1 MNITFTAQPFPEL
14 TLTGNLL
21 TDNGF
26 TVDTPIKLLLRQQAL
41 WVTTV
46 TDEQEWQALC
56 EASQYD
62 QDLGAD
68 WVHNDGRLVIGGDWL
83 TEIGITQAGHVDV
96 ATAPGIIIIRRREGG
111 VFRA

>member
-68 WVHNDGRLVIGGDWL
+68 WVRGDGSLVISDDWL
-83 TEIGITQAGHVDV
+83 TQLHISRAEDVD
-96 ATAPGIIIIRRREGG
+96 IIPTPNVIIVRRRTAGLST
-111 VFRA
+111 

>member
-26 TVDTPIKLLLRQQAL
+26 IVDASIKFLLRQQAL

-46 TDEQEWQALC
+46 TDEQEWQTLC
-56 EASQYD
+56 EASQRHH
-62 QDLGAD
+62 DLGAD
-68 WVHNDGRLVIGGDWL
+68 WVRDDGSLVIAGDWL
-83 TEIGITQAGHVDV
+83 TQLNISRAEDVD
-96 ATAPGIIIIRRREGG
+96 IIPTPNVIIVRRRTAGLS
-111 VFRA
+111 A

>member
-1 MNITFTAQPFPEL
+1 MDMTFTMHPVPEL
-14 TLTGNLL
+14 ILSGKSL
-21 TDNGF
+21 TDHGF
-26 TVDTPIKLLLRQQAL
+26 TVDRPIKLLLRQQAL

-46 TDEQEWQALC
+46 TDQQDWDALC